1 MLGLKFECC
10 FCGLGVESVA
20 PDVVSF
26 VYTTCFD
33 GPLENQHDQQ
43 MYCHAKCL
51 LARLHPSVKSYAYFL
66 DVDPHSTL
74 GLFR

>member
-1 MLGLKFECC
+1 
-10 FCGLGVESVA
+10 
-20 PDVVSF
+20 
-26 VYTTCFD
+26 
-33 GPLENQHDQQ
+33 

-74 GLFR
+74 RLFR